1 MPVYNIQ
8 AAALRAA
15 GYGHTSQQ
23 TKRTKSNGK
32 SERGGRGVRANPLG
46 VRPAHSAAQ
55 TADFYAASFL
65 SSLRFSPVVALI
77 AEYVPILYR
86 CLGFICFPYFLL
98 QNARIY
104 LFLYKLLN
112 TLLPRSFKNLFNKN
126 ARK

>member
-1 MPVYNIQ
+1 MTLRRVPVYNIQ

-32 SERGGRGVRANPLG
+32 SERGGRGVRANPLAN
-46 VRPAHSAAQ
+46 RPAHSAAQ

-98 QNARIY
+98 
-104 LFLYKLLN
+104 
-112 TLLPRSFKNLFNKN
+112 
-126 ARK
+126 